1 MSNELTAKE
10 QESSAMISMIE
21 RAAMNPDVDMD
32 KMERLLEMQERI
44 IKRNSE
50 MAFNAALAE
59 MQSEMPLIT
68 KDAEIK
74 VSGQVRSKY
83 ASFENINETVKPIL
97 QKYGFA
103 VSFRTETSDSIKVTG
118 ILVHK
123 DGHREQT
130 DMVLPVDAS
139 GSKNAVQAI
148 GSSVAYGKRYVL
160 CALLNISTGDDDD
173 ARGTVAKLSDEQIA
187 NIESLIEEVGA
198 DRRRFIQYISGGMWT
213 SLEDTPASK
222 YKKAI
227 ADLEAKRKANFKDEA
242 ND

>member
-1 MSNELTAKE
+1 MSNELTVKE
-10 QESSAMISMIE
+10 QESSAMISIIE
-21 RAAMNPDVDMD
+21 RAAMNPEVDMD

-44 IKRNSE
+44 VKRNAE

-74 VSGQVRSKY
+74 VNGQVRSKY

-187 NIESLIEEVGA
+187 NIEALIEETEA
-198 DRRRFIQYISGGMWT
+198 DRKAFIRYISGGMWDR
-213 SLEDTPASK
+213 LENTPASQ
-222 YKKAI
+222 YNKAI
-227 ADLEAKRKANFKDEA
+227 SALEAKRNNKK
-242 ND
+242 